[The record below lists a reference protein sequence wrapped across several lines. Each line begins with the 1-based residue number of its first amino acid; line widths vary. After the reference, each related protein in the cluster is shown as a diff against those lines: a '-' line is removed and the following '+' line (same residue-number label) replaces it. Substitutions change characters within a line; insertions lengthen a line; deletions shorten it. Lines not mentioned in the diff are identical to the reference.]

1 MTLTDLV
8 LKAII
13 LLFCLRDTFDALR
26 TPHLA
31 DLGRSSKPSTRA
43 VRARD
48 APPGTPA
55 RREPFDRQRIGSAT
69 RRASVRSALMV
80 ILVWNLGMM
89 FEPFCDRTLAW
100 VVPFYDTIK
109 TLCLMWFLVTRS
121 LGSQML
127 FNRFVVP
134 IVSPYEPII
143 DAAIHASAR
152 LLPLAY
158 VLLGWLR
165 IRSGDL
171 YAGLWSQGRG
181 DDAHAS
187 ATIEE
192 ISPLQDRRAVR
203 TENTKPRTPEAAVST
218 FDRQQPK
225 PRSALQKARVISQRQ
240 QHEQR
245 RSSMADQRSS
255 EQEARPSKPAAASP
269 AQKTS
274 SRAPDAAVPSSS
286 PTSDRSPALPTFA
299 FVPPAAIP
307 GTPANP
313 AALLSPPPK
322 LPGHFQFAFIPPPF
336 QDAVDVRQKQAERS
350 INANPASE
358 LDVSSRVSAANGTE
372 EASVPSRLATPRR
385 SSTAAPKRIHERP
398 DVEDEIVAPPSRRT
412 RVSSSI
418 GTGGTSTRAVRPS
431 RSSQSLRAPAS
442 ATGASRPSAPSTT
455 ATDTA
460 SGAPRTVSKVARAN
474 RPESS
479 AEAKGRLPRTF
490 ATPLL
495 SDVSASTTT
504 DRAVETGSVGGS
516 SVAGQKRALAD
527 EAEPS
532 RRTSDAQ
539 RKKARTAPT
548 PTAAPGR
555 ANAAGTRNAAS
566 AAATTDA
573 ATLNIAPGRTRTAA
587 TSGRN
592 TARTSA
598 SGERRA
604 SASVRAPQ
612 KPANRVTRSRAK
624 ASSSSQGL

>member
-372 EASVPSRLATPRR
+372 EASPSDASKLVDRYRGHLDTRREAISILAKPSGASIGNRGIEAVGTIYNSDRHCFRRPANRFESRTREQAGKQCRGQGQAPTDIRDAIAERSQKGANGANANCSTWQSKRSRHTKRSICGGDHGRCHAQHRPGQDQNGCHQRQKHCKDFGVRGATCKRQR
-385 SSTAAPKRIHERP
+385 SSTAE
-398 DVEDEIVAPPSRRT
+398 
-412 RVSSSI
+412 
-418 GTGGTSTRAVRPS
+418 
-431 RSSQSLRAPAS
+431 
-442 ATGASRPSAPSTT
+442 
-455 ATDTA
+455 
-460 SGAPRTVSKVARAN
+460 
-474 RPESS
+474 
-479 AEAKGRLPRTF
+479 
-490 ATPLL
+490 
-495 SDVSASTTT
+495 
-504 DRAVETGSVGGS
+504 
-516 SVAGQKRALAD
+516 AGQ
-527 EAEPS
+527 
-532 RRTSDAQ
+532 
-539 RKKARTAPT
+539 
-548 PTAAPGR
+548 
-555 ANAAGTRNAAS
+555 
-566 AAATTDA
+566 
-573 ATLNIAPGRTRTAA
+573 
-587 TSGRN
+587 
-592 TARTSA
+592 
-598 SGERRA
+598 
-604 SASVRAPQ
+604 
-612 KPANRVTRSRAK
+612 
-624 ASSSSQGL
+624 